1 VTESPKT
8 CAYPGCDAV
17 VEAAPETGGPPPG
30 FCSSPEHNAHSLFRA
45 LQRGEGDVPADT
57 AARLGLPTADRA
69 DG

>member
-1 VTESPKT
+1 
-8 CAYPGCDAV
+8 V

-30 FCSSPEHNAHSLFRA
+30 FCSSPDHNAHSMFRA
-45 LQRGEGDVPADT
+45 LQRGEGEVPADT